1 MGITLYHG
9 TSTGFKEFSLDHATS
24 NTGWSD
30 SARGIYM
37 TEDIGT
43 AQIFGTIVME
53 CNVALGKELD
63 LNSIFSKPDQA
74 VDIVKILFLEDLPKD
89 EALQFLD
96 DNIGLGEIEDLYD
109 AFSNRD
115 IIEEFMKLGYTHTVG
130 RFADDKDEY
139 CIFSVHSIQI
149 TKSNIVPSLSND
161 QVRVMQLQP
170 KDEEILRNEL
180 IGNPD
185 QLKHMESR
193 FRFYI
198 DSLPDSIDKIPLS
211 DSKKLKILAGLD
223 DTHGDLCY
231 SIEAGKLYRTL
242 PGRMDSIISPVF
254 NLSIDSDLKLGVRR

>member
-9 TSTGFKEFSLDHATS
+9 TSTVFEEFSLEHATS

-43 AQIFGTIVME
+43 AQIFGNIVME
-53 CNVALGKELD
+53 CNVTLEKELD
-63 LNSIFSKPDQA
+63 LNGIFSKPHQA
-74 VDIVKILFLEDLPKD
+74 VDIVKLLFLEELPKD

-96 DNIGLGEIEDLYD
+96 DNISLGEIEDLYD

-130 RFADDKDEY
+130 RFADNKDEY
-139 CIFSVHSIQI
+139 CIFSTHSIHI
-149 TKSNIVPSLSND
+149 TKSNVVPALSND
-161 QVRVMQLQP
+161 HVSVMQLQT
-170 KDEEILRNEL
+170 KDKEILWNEL
-180 IGNPD
+180 IRNPN
-185 QLKHMESR
+185 QLERMKSR
-193 FRFYI
+193 FRFYL
-198 DSLPDSIDKIPLS
+198 DSLPDSIDKVPLS

-223 DTHGDLCY
+223 DTQGDLCY

-242 PGRMDSIISPVF
+242 PGRMDDIVSPVF
-254 NLSIDSDLKLGVRR
+254 KLSVDSEIKLGVRQ